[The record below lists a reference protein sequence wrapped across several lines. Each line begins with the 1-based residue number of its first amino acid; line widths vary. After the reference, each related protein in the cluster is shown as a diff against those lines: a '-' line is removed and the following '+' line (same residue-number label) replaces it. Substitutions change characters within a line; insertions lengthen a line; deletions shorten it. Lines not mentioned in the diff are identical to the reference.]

1 MIIML
6 EDFFKPLK
14 EPVES
19 YWEILPIC
27 LFISLISWGVS
38 CLSHSFLVWLL
49 SLAFA
54 AFFSAIIYCLIK
66 KNAKV

>member
-1 MIIML
+1 ML

-19 YWEILPIC
+19 YWEIMPIF
-27 LFISLISWGVS
+27 LFISLVSWGVS

-54 AFFSAIIYCLIK
+54 AVFSAIIYCLIK
-66 KNAKV
+66 KVKK